1 MLVKQKNSVSGNV
14 LDFPKYNR
22 EQIELIK
29 KTVARGATDDELALF
44 LYRAKQL
51 DLDPLSNQI
60 YFVKR
65 KVRNS
70 RGGYDDI
77 ATIQVGIEGLRLIAE
92 RSGRYEGQDPIK
104 YIVERNGQIMET
116 EWVLPTD
123 TPIAAKAAVYKKGCV
138 KPFTAVAHYN
148 DYVIKNSDGSP
159 NAMWRRWTIMLAK
172 CAESLALRK
181 AFPELNFSGIY
192 EPAES
197 SHIETS
203 SAIEIE
209 TYEPILSE
217 TEHIISEDVSEE
229 IENKDKKEFVDVSN
243 TIDASVVESPKQVKE
258 INQELKQEAKKE
270 KEFSR
275 NTAKTENR
283 AVTKLPAKEKNIAPD
298 ADEIFGS
305 DDKGASNVITAAQ
318 INAILSLAK
327 MHGLEEGLV
336 KSRIKGISY
345 NEAAEI
351 IRQLGKKDLSYFV
364 EPF

>member
-1 MLVKQKNSVSGNV
+1 MLPKAKDTNV
-14 LDFPKYNR
+14 VDFPKYNR

-65 KVRNS
+65 KVRNN
-70 RGGYDDI
+70 RGGYDEI

-104 YIVERNGQIMET
+104 YIVERNGQIIET

-123 TPIAAKAAVYKKGCV
+123 KPIAAKSAVYKKGCV

-181 AFPELNFSGIY
+181 AFPELNFSDIY

-197 SHIETS
+197 HHVETAATIEAEPFEGVLSEVEPLDVGQDTTSLSDTEEKSNNISDVIETPIIETEKEKQGKEIKQEPKVEKEIQKPTTKTESKS
-203 SAIEIE
+203 SA
-209 TYEPILSE
+209 
-217 TEHIISEDVSEE
+217 
-229 IENKDKKEFVDVSN
+229 
-243 TIDASVVESPKQVKE
+243 
-258 INQELKQEAKKE
+258 
-270 KEFSR
+270 
-275 NTAKTENR
+275 
-283 AVTKLPAKEKNIAPD
+283 KLFGKEKNNAPD
-298 ADEIFGS
+298 ASEIFGTE
-305 DDKGASNVITAAQ
+305 SNDPINTITDSQ
-318 INAILSLAK
+318 VNAILSLAK
-327 MHGLEEGLV
+327 MHGLDEKV
-336 KSRIKGISY
+336 VRNRIKGISY
-345 NEAAEI
+345 NEAGEI

>member
-1 MLVKQKNSVSGNV
+1 MLPKAKETNV
-14 LDFPKYNR
+14 VDFPKYNR

-65 KVRNS
+65 KVRNN
-70 RGGYDDI
+70 RGGYDEI

-104 YIVERNGQIMET
+104 YIVERNGQIIET

-123 TPIAAKAAVYKKGCV
+123 KPIAAKSAVYKKGCV

-148 DYVIKNSDGSP
+148 DYVIKNSDGTP

-197 SHIETS
+197 NHIETP
-203 SAIEIE
+203 ATIEVE
-209 TYEPILSE
+209 TFEPALSE
-217 TEHIISEDVSEE
+217 TGPVDVEQEEVSLTTAEEKASDVS
-229 IENKDKKEFVDVSN
+229 DV
-243 TIDASVVESPKQVKE
+243 IDTPVVETEKQTTE
-258 INQELKQEAKKE
+258 IKQETIE
-270 KEFSR
+270 KE
-275 NTAKTENR
+275 TPKLKAKTESKPT
-283 AVTKLPAKEKNIAPD
+283 VKPVKEKSNAPD
-298 ADEIFGS
+298 ASEIFGTENN
-305 DDKGASNVITAAQ
+305 ASTNAITAAQ
-318 INAILSLAK
+318 INAILKLTK
-327 MHGLEEGLV
+327 ILGLEERV
-336 KSRIKGISY
+336 VRDRIKGISY
-345 NEAAEI
+345 NEAAEV

-364 EPF
+364 DPF